1 MWVKE
6 WNNDWNDI
14 KVNNF
19 LDWEIKKIEMMIEIK
34 KEFWEL
40 IDYFLEYNE
49 SSWLYEHYLG
59 KIIGEIQKIKDIQ
72 KIDVLLYYIKQK
84 GKKDENINNKIKFQ
98 KLLSEIINIK
108 DERLGKNLTKKSE
121 KINKTQEKLFKIKWW
136 DCWKYVFTK
145 ENYEYLWNDEYKIS
159 LDFLKWNNNSNS
171 LNFGNYITIKYLWD
185 NIMKYFDK
193 EWKELWEITI
203 VVIDWLNDIKNA
215 VFQINNWKEKLEIS
229 LYLDFEKK

>member
-1 MWVKE
+1 MSE
-6 WNNDWNDI
+6 WDI
-14 KVNNF
+14 TKRNAF
-19 LDWEIKKIEMMIEIK
+19 FDTIIEENQYLIEIK
-34 KEFWEL
+34 KEFNEL
-40 IDYFLEYNE
+40 VNNFLSYNDWTREYYYYFDKILKEAEKID
-49 SSWLYEHYLG
+49 
-59 KIIGEIQKIKDIQ
+59 KIKKLNILINYLKQIRKWKEWKDII
-72 KIDVLLYYIKQK
+72 KINFLILEINNIKY
-84 GKKDENINNKIKFQ
+84 KKKNNKI
-98 KLLSEIINIK
+98 
-108 DERLGKNLTKKSE
+108 SE
-121 KINKTQEKLFKIKWW
+121 KKEKKESSFNIKWW

-171 LNFGNYITIKYLWD
+171 LNFENYIIIKYLWD